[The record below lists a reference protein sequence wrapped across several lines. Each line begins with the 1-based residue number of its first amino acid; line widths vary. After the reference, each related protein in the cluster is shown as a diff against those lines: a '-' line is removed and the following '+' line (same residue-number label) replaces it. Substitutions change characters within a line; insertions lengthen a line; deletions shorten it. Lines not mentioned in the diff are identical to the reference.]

1 MFEKLRNGLKG
12 IVNRISNSGFTE
24 KDLEPL
30 LWDLQIQLIG
40 NDVSVEV
47 AERVCAEMKERLV
60 GTDAPRFGDKTNVA
74 RTALMESI
82 EVVMNG
88 SNKVD
93 FLEKISQSKKE
104 GEPFSI
110 MFVGINGTGK
120 TTTIAKVTHK
130 LQKSGYSVVLAS
142 GDTYRAGAIEQLE
155 EHGRRLGVRVIKHK
169 YGSDAAAVGFDAV
182 EHARAQGID
191 VVLIDTAGRMQTN
204 RNLMDELQKMKRVV
218 DPSFTIMIL
227 DSLIG
232 NDATDQAMTFNNHIG
247 FDAVI
252 LTKVDADAR
261 GGSSLSVSY
270 LTGKPVLF
278 VGETP
283 RRLVNFNYHSFIQ
296 CLNNMGLNEFFQSAD
311 RLLRTLTKPDWKTYW
326 MSIKIVFAGIGV
338 LGIIGYIV
346 RLMSVVLQ
354 PV

>member
-12 IVNRISNSGFTE
+12 IVNKISNAGFTD

-30 LWDLQIQLIG
+30 LWDLQLQLIG

-47 AERVCAEMKERLV
+47 AEKICSEMKERLI
-60 GTDAPRFGDKTNVA
+60 GTNAPRFGDKSDVV
-74 RTALMESI
+74 RKALTESL
-82 EVVMNG
+82 ETVMNG
-88 SNKVD
+88 G
-93 FLEKISQSKKE
+93 EKIDIFKLVAESKRK

-120 TTTIAKVTHK
+120 TTTIAKLTHK
-130 LQKSGYSVVLAS
+130 LREAGYSIVLAS

-155 EHGRRLGVRVIKHK
+155 EHGRRLETKVIRHK
-169 YGSDAAAVGFDAV
+169 YGSDAAAVGFDAI

-204 RNLMDELQKMKRVV
+204 RNLMDELQKVKRVV
-218 DPSFTIMIL
+218 DPNFTIMIL

-232 NDATDQAMTFNNHIG
+232 NDATEQAMTFNQHIG
-247 FDAVI
+247 FDAAI
-252 LTKVDADAR
+252 LTKVDADAK

-278 VGETP
+278 
-283 RRLVNFNYHSFIQ
+283 I
-296 CLNNMGLNEFFQSAD
+296 
-311 RLLRTLTKPDWKTYW
+311 
-326 MSIKIVFAGIGV
+326 GIGQN
-338 LGIIGYIV
+338 YDD
-346 RLMSVVLQ
+346 LQ
-354 PV
+354 PFDAQWFAEKLLGE